1 MSEQNHILVELTGII
16 KSFRSGSDS
25 LDVLRGIDMSIQT
38 GEMMA
43 ICGASGVGKSTL
55 LHILGTLERPTQG
68 KVSYEGID
76 VFSLDDNKLAAFRN
90 QVIGFVFQ
98 FHHLLPEFTA
108 LENVILPLLIS
119 GESRGSS
126 TQRGMDLL
134 SDVGIANR
142 SSHKPGELSG
152 GEQQRLAIARALCM
166 NPKIVFADEPTGNLD
181 TTTGE
186 SVHQLLRDLN
196 CEKKIT
202 FVIVTHNEHLASKSD
217 RIINMVDGKIYDN

>member
-1 MSEQNHILVELTGII
+1 MSEQNHILVELSGII

-25 LDVLRGIDMSIQT
+25 LEVLRGIDMSIQT

-126 TQRGMDLL
+126 TQRGMELL

-196 CEKKIT
+196 REKMIT

-217 RIINMVDGKIYDN
+217 RIVNMVDGKIYDN

>member
-1 MSEQNHILVELTGII
+1 MSEQNHILVELTGIK

-25 LDVLRGIDMSIQT
+25 LEVLRGIDLSIQT

-119 GESRGSS
+119 GESRGTS
-126 TQRGMDLL
+126 TQRGMELL
-134 SDVGIANR
+134 ADVGIANR

-181 TTTGE
+181 TATGE

-196 CEKKIT
+196 REKKIT
-202 FVIVTHNEHLASKSD
+202 FVIVTHNEHLARKSD
-217 RIINMVDGKIYDN
+217 RIVNMVDGQIYEN